1 MKRIYFDIETERS
14 SQEVG
19 GWSHIEQL
27 GVACVV
33 TCSSHDDLP
42 SDDLSSD
49 NSSSANNWVF
59 KTFLR
64 EEIPA
69 LLLELQRADLVIG
82 FNSRGFDF
90 RVLQPFAD
98 FDLRS
103 LPNLDLMVD
112 LKEVAGFRP
121 GLGNCCEATWGEGK
135 SSNGLESLQ
144 WWREG
149 RRDEVINY
157 CKHDVSLTRKL
168 HEWGANHGHVQCRD
182 KTTGVRTLDVKWSLD
197 ELPQAKVPEQ
207 GSLF

>member
-1 MKRIYFDIETERS
+1 MNRIYFDIETERS

-19 GWSHIEQL
+19 GWGNIEQL
-27 GVACVV
+27 GIACVV
-33 TCSSHDDLP
+33 TCSS
-42 SDDLSSD
+42 SDDISSSD
-49 NSSSANNWVF
+49 DNADKWVF

-64 EEIPA
+64 DDIPA
-69 LLLELQRADLVIG
+69 LLAELQRADLVIG

-90 RVLQPFAD
+90 RVLQPFCD
-98 FDLRS
+98 FEVRS

-112 LKEVAGFRP
+112 LKAVAGFRP
-121 GLGNCCEATWGEGK
+121 GLGNCCEATWGESK

-149 RRDEVINY
+149 RRDEVIAY

-168 HEWGANHGHVQCRD
+168 HESGANHGSVKCRD
-182 KTTGVRTLDVKWSLD
+182 KTTGVRTLNVDWSLD
-197 ELPQAKVPEQ
+197 KLPQAKVPEQ

>member
-1 MKRIYFDIETERS
+1 MNRIYFDIETERS
-14 SQEVG
+14 AEEVG
-19 GWSHIEQL
+19 GWRNIEQL

-33 TCSSHDDLP
+33 TCA
-42 SDDLSSD
+42 SDDDSSSD
-49 NSSSANNWVF
+49 DNNNWVF

-64 EEIPA
+64 EDIPA
-69 LLLELQRADLVIG
+69 LLSELQRADLVIG

-98 FDLRS
+98 FDVTS
-103 LPNLDLMVD
+103 LPNLDLMLD

-121 GLGNCCEATWGEGK
+121 GLGNCCEATLGAGK

-149 RRDEVINY
+149 RRDEVIAY
-157 CKHDVSLTRKL
+157 CRQDVALTRRL
-168 HEWGANHGHVQCRD
+168 HEYGALHGHVKCRD
-182 KTTGVRTLDVKWSLD
+182 KMSGARTLNINWSLD
-197 ELPQAKVPEQ
+197 KLPTEKVPEQ